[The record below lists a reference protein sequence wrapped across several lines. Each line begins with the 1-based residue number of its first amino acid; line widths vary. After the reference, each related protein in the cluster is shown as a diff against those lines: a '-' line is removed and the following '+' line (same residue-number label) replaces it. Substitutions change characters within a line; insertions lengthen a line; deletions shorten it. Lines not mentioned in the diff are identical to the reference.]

1 MTDRKLQKKEDL
13 SPGNGGG
20 TPRAPSGSILIL
32 ESKAVEFERATRI
45 QKTKR
50 SDNHMQESREAPPW
64 KQISLFLITL
74 GVLILCALILRPFF
88 TAIVG
93 AIVLAVVTQRPYEW
107 LAAKIKNR
115 SLCSAVALVLIVLA
129 VIVPTFFLTEKLGE
143 QALGT
148 INAFRN
154 GAHQEKIT
162 SFIANRPA
170 LASLIEDFTAS
181 IDVNNA
187 VRSAAA
193 YVGGN
198 LAGLFGHSFRIITQ
212 LVVMLFLLFFLLRD
226 RTFALASLRALL
238 PLHQDESTELLTRV
252 GDTILAT
259 ALGRLTIAAVQ
270 GLLAALAFW
279 VLGVPGVLLW
289 AFTLTA
295 CAMIPGF
302 GSYLVWGP
310 VAIYLGLTG
319 HWGKAAL
326 LGIWGAVIVSTID
339 NILYPVLVGSHLR
352 AHTATILLSI
362 LGGIAAFGPI
372 GIVLGPVLFTLAST
386 LLEIWHARTIR
397 QESSS

>member
-1 MTDRKLQKKEDL
+1 
-13 SPGNGGG
+13 
-20 TPRAPSGSILIL
+20 
-32 ESKAVEFERATRI
+32 
-45 QKTKR
+45 
-50 SDNHMQESREAPPW
+50 MQESREAIPW
-64 KQISLFLITL
+64 KQITLFLITL
-74 GVLILCALILRPFF
+74 SVLILCALLLRPFF
-88 TAIVG
+88 TGIVL
-93 AIVLAVVTQRPYEW
+93 AIVLAVVTQRPYDW

-115 SLCSAVALVLIVLA
+115 SLCAAIALVIIVLA
-129 VIVPTFFLTEKLGE
+129 IIIPTFFLAQKLGQ
-143 QALGT
+143 QAVNT

-154 GAHQEKIT
+154 GAHQEKIA

-170 LASLIEDFTAS
+170 LASRIEDFTAS
-181 IDVNNA
+181 IDINNA
-187 VRSAAA
+187 TRSIAA

-198 LAGLFGHSFRIITQ
+198 LPGFLGNSFRIITQ

-226 RTFALASLRALL
+226 RVLALAALRSIL
-238 PLHQDESTELLTRV
+238 PLHEHESTELLTRV

-270 GLLAALAFW
+270 GLLAGLAFW

-295 CAMIPGF
+295 CAMIPAF

-326 LGIWGAVIVSTID
+326 LAVWGAVIVSTID

-362 LGGIAAFGPI
+362 LGGIAVLGPI

-386 LLEIWHARTIR
+386 LLDIWHARTTR
-397 QESSS
+397 QPT

>member
-1 MTDRKLQKKEDL
+1 MPDDRA
-13 SPGNGGG
+13 G
-20 TPRAPSGSILIL
+20 T
-32 ESKAVEFERATRI
+32 T
-45 QKTKR
+45 
-50 SDNHMQESREAPPW
+50 W
-64 KQISLFLITL
+64 KQITLFLITL
-74 GVLILCALILRPFF
+74 GVLILCALLLRPFF
-88 TAIVG
+88 SAIVG
-93 AIVLAVVTQRPYEW
+93 AIVLAVITQRPYDW
-107 LAAKIKNR
+107 LASKISNR
-115 SLCSAVALVLIVLA
+115 SLCAAIALALIVLA
-129 VIVPTFFLTEKLGE
+129 VIIPTYFLAQKLGE
-143 QALGT
+143 QALST

-170 LASLIEDFTAS
+170 LASRIEDFTAS
-181 IDVNNA
+181 IDLNNA
-187 VRSAAA
+187 TRNIAA

-198 LAGLFGHSFRIITQ
+198 LPGFLGHSFRIITQ
-212 LVVMLFLLFFLLRD
+212 LVVMVFLLFFLLRD
-226 RTFALASLRALL
+226 RTLALASLRSLL
-238 PLHQDESTELLTRV
+238 PLHEYETAELLDRV
-252 GDTILAT
+252 GNTILAT

-270 GLLAALAFW
+270 GVLAGLAFW

-295 CAMIPGF
+295 CAMIPAF

-326 LGIWGAVIVSTID
+326 LAIWGVVIVSTID

-386 LLEIWHARTIR
+386 LLDIWHNRIAR
-397 QESSS
+397 QPSPS